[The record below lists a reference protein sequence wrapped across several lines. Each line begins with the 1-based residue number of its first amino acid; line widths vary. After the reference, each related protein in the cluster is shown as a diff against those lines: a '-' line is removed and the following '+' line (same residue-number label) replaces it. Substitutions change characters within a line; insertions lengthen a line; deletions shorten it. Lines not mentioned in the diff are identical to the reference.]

1 MKRIFIIL
9 IAVIVLICLSSCNN
23 NEEACYADSE
33 TVLDIQY
40 DQYKNVIS
48 KVVYDNR
55 NERTYL
61 YTYTYSYQNGFWECT
76 DSNLTIVLRGG
87 TVVYPK
93 E

>member
-23 NEEACYADSE
+23 NEEAGYADGE

-48 KVVYDNR
+48 KTVYDNR

-61 YTYTYSYQNGFWECT
+61 YTYTYSYKSGLWECT
-76 DSNLTIVLRGG
+76 DSDLVIVLRGG